1 VSDQGLARIIDATR
15 ATYDTVDRGVT
26 LEEQRHQRECFILCS
41 ALGTMFDLCAADLK
55 GNSPL
60 ASSRQ
65 NCIALVPE
73 GLHLESNFTANNLV

>member
-1 VSDQGLARIIDATR
+1 
-15 ATYDTVDRGVT
+15 
-26 LEEQRHQRECFILCS
+26 
-41 ALGTMFDLCAADLK
+41 MFDLCAADLK

-65 NCIALVPE
+65 NCIAFVPE